1 MDPKSVFLFLLF
13 FILFPPT
20 YHLLSLLPHLP
31 TIFTY
36 YVPYY
41 LKHNVTYINT
51 SDVMLRYKIHRN
63 PMTPTWLWRDSERF
77 RACIYCVFV
86 YVYSSGVTQCY
97 LNAKPSNKS
106 KQIGQL
112 EAVFFL
118 QAHLLPSLA
127 KPPDLAGFYTQKL
140 VRTGHFARL
149 LITWLAIKP
158 RQWAANSVPPPRGWY
173 GCEGVAGGRWCPVVS
188 LW

>member
-1 MDPKSVFLFLLF
+1 
-13 FILFPPT
+13 
-20 YHLLSLLPHLP
+20 
-31 TIFTY
+31 
-36 YVPYY
+36 
-41 LKHNVTYINT
+41 
-51 SDVMLRYKIHRN
+51 
-63 PMTPTWLWRDSERF
+63 MTPTWLWRDSERF

-127 KPPDLAGFYTQKL
+127 KPPDLASFYTQKL
-140 VRTGHFARL
+140 VRTGRFARL

-158 RQWAANSVPPPRGWY
+158 RQWLPTLCHHPGGGVGVRGWQ
-173 GCEGVAGGRWCPVVS
+173 GAGGALWCHYGNRLDNYCLLSSSLTPTHRSNMNLINKQVVFIS
-188 LW
+188 LICVLYM